1 MQARFTH
8 PSAMQKG
15 TSTRYTSKDSFC
27 MCRLDKTNHRR
38 AATTWSGRAP
48 LTRAS
53 ATLKSCDHRRVS
65 HSLWSWWHTVLVT
78 LARSTYLTSDQ
89 LLLVMLP
96 LIQRLFILL
105 FVKTLTSPILAQEG
119 LRKPYDRAGK
129 QIHFNFPILNRLFG
143 HRHRDDDDQED
154 SDRWTQ
160 GFRRM
165 KGLCSSSGL
174 TPQLRQNELELWKTK
189 RMR

>member
-1 MQARFTH
+1 MRQICLQVHDTH
-8 PSAMQKG
+8 LKIRSACVALTKPIREGVQQYEVG
-15 TSTRYTSKDSFC
+15 V
-27 MCRLDKTNHRR
+27 RLLLEHRR
-38 AATTWSGRAP
+38 PWKAVIIAEF
-48 LTRAS
+48 
-53 ATLKSCDHRRVS
+53 
-65 HSLWSWWHTVLVT
+65 HTVCDRGGTQFAT

-96 LIQRLFILL
+96 HIQQRLFVLL
-105 FVKTLTSPILAQEG
+105 FVKTLTSPTLAQEG
-119 LRKPYDRAGK
+119 LRKPDDRAGR

-143 HRHRDDDDQED
+143 RGHNDDDEQED

-165 KGLCSSSGL
+165 KGFCSSSGP
-174 TPQLRQNELELWKTK
+174 TPQLQQNELELWKTK

>member
-1 MQARFTH
+1 ML
-8 PSAMQKG
+8 KG

-27 MCRLDKTNHRR
+27 IYVALTKPITEGLQQYEVGVRLLLEHRR
-38 AATTWSGRAP
+38 PWKAVK
-48 LTRAS
+48 L
-53 ATLKSCDHRRVS
+53 CDHRRVS

-96 LIQRLFILL
+96 PIQQRLFILL
-105 FVKTLTSPILAQEG
+105 FVKTLTSLILAQEG
-119 LRKPYDRAGK
+119 LRKPDDRAGR

-143 HRHRDDDDQED
+143 RGHSDDDEQED

-160 GFRRM
+160 GFRRI
-165 KGLCSSSGL
+165 KGFCSSSDP
-174 TPQLRQNELELWKTK
+174 TPQLRQNELELWKTR

>member
-1 MQARFTH
+1 MQR
-8 PSAMQKG
+8 G
-15 TSTRYTSKDSFC
+15 GWWYWYTIQMDSFC
-27 MCRLDKTNHRR
+27 MCRLDKTNQRR
-38 AATTWSGRAP
+38 SATIWSGCAP

-53 ATLKSCDHRRVS
+53 ATLKSCDHPRVS
-65 HSLWSWWHTVLVT
+65 HSLWSWTWWHTVLVT

-96 LIQRLFILL
+96 PIQRLFILL

-119 LRKPYDRAGK
+119 LRKLDDRAGR

-143 HRHRDDDDQED
+143 RGHNDDDEQED

-165 KGLCSSSGL
+165 KGFCSSSGP
-174 TPQLRQNELELWKTK
+174 TPQLQQNELELWKTK

>member
-27 MCRLDKTNHRR
+27 MCRLDKTNQRSG
-38 AATTWSGRAP
+38 ATIWSGRAP
-48 LTRAS
+48 LSRGS

-89 LLLVMLP
+89 LLLVMMC
-96 LIQRLFILL
+96 LFILL

-119 LRKPYDRAGK
+119 LRKPDDRAGR
-129 QIHFNFPILNRLFG
+129 QIHFNFPILNRFFG
-143 HRHRDDDDQED
+143 HGHSDDDDQED

-165 KGLCSSSGL
+165 KGLCSSPGP
-174 TPQLRQNELELWKTK
+174 TTQLRQNELELWKTK